1 MKKKIRI
8 LNKLLIFS
16 IIFMLFSCSEDLFDE
31 QVKSQKHPILVQR
44 KNFEDLKKNKKLMKS
59 IEQFTIKVDNTLKK
73 QHYDSINNFYID
85 IDDVMFTLD
94 SLNHQTYTFKVSRL
108 PDNGLFEN
116 LILKTSKDGGFDA
129 ILAQYNQTLLNS
141 NLTIPQEIQNAIN
154 QDVTFTYLGK
164 KTLSEINSKF
174 SYNEECFEPGYVYV
188 TTPGSSCASG
198 NHSFGDGTDCNYWGT
213 TAMATPGTSGYVFT
227 MVGVACDNGGSGGGD
242 FTTGPHGGGGGGENL
257 TPPNPCNNL
266 KKLFDPAKA
275 NIKPKIITDL
285 QPNIAVNPSGEKG
298 VSLAMNS
305 SGVPTNTIIPPVIQ
319 PPLPIPTGVNYYSA
333 IHTHPLD
340 TYPMFSWSDVVV
352 LNNLNNHSAS
362 HNQGLASFLLVCQD
376 DNGVFQTYAI
386 VFDPD
391 SLNDTIDQFMGNPEN
406 NGCTSQE
413 IEFEMNKL
421 LGDEFARDN
430 NYERA
435 FLKFM
440 SSSNVSLYRA
450 NSTLTNWSKLSLSNN
465 SATATVNSTNCN

>member
-31 QVKSQKHPILVQR
+31 EINQNKKIIAKKISMQDAQFKNNAKLVKSIA
-44 KNFEDLKKNKKLMKS
+44 DLKNIQLNRYS
-59 IEQFTIKVDNTLKK
+59 SRFDYSEV
-73 QHYDSINNFYID
+73 YDFYID
-85 IDDVMFTLD
+85 EENGVYLEKERLE
-94 SLNHQTYTFKVSRL
+94 SYTFPVYKMETDSMVT
-108 PDNGLFEN
+108 NIVFNKN
-116 LILKTSKDGGFDA
+116 LSGEYDVILGEYDILKSDFIDITA
-129 ILAQYNQTLLNS
+129 EELAQSAVVYTDITGRFRGPELICIETQEYVMVPIDQGD
-141 NLTIPQEIQNAIN
+141 LTGN
-154 QDVTFTYLGK
+154 F
-164 KTLSEINSKF
+164 
-174 SYNEECFEPGYVYV
+174 GYVGIWV
-188 TTPGSSCASG
+188 TIGSYCYWSDTGGGGSDIG
-198 NHSFGDGTDCNYWGT
+198 NS
-213 TAMATPGTSGYVFT
+213 
-227 MVGVACDNGGSGGGD
+227 SGGGIL
-242 FTTGPHGGGGGGENL
+242 TGPIDSSHGGGGGDENL

-266 KKLFDPAKA
+266 KKLFDPVKA

-376 DNGVFQTYAI
+376 DNGVFQTYAV
-386 VFDPD
+386 VFDPN

-406 NGCTSQE
+406 VGCSSQE
-413 IEFEMNKL
+413 IELEMNKK
-421 LGDEFARDN
+421 LGEEYLKDS

-450 NSTLTNWSKLSLSNN
+450 NSTLTNWSKLTLSNN